1 MSASTPAWVRS
12 PCARKITRSC
22 CRWWSPPSRR
32 TPSTRWMAPTWASSR
47 SASSRGR
54 TPRAPCSRA
63 ARWSARPPSEPR
75 LSGDT
80 PERSA
85 TGGRRSGMTRTP
97 CRGAGSVEFL
107 VVSVLNGVVH
117 GLLLFM
123 VSAGLTLI
131 FGMMGVLNFA
141 HAWFYMLGAYV
152 GFTLTR
158 HGGFWVGLVLAPVV
172 AGLTGVL
179 VERYMLRRVH
189 KYGHAHELLLTFGL
203 AFIIE
208 EVIKLFYGDALVS
221 YQMPDY
227 MRFAAFTIF
236 DTNYPFYRLFMG
248 AVALAM
254 FAVLYLLLTRTRV
267 GIVVRAATYRPSTV
281 EALGHNLPLVF
292 MGVFAGGSALAG
304 LAGAVAGAF
313 YPTGPSMAVD
323 FGTLVF
329 VVVVIGGLGSVVGAL
344 IASLMIGLFISFSVG
359 LNVSIADLFGLFG
372 LGPWAQELGGLFTLQ
387 LSTVANSMPFLLM
400 LLVLLI
406 RPAGLMGDR
415 Q

>member
-1 MSASTPAWVRS
+1 MEYF
-12 PCARKITRSC
+12 I
-22 CRWWSPPSRR
+22 
-32 TPSTRWMAPTWASSR
+32 
-47 SASSRGR
+47 
-54 TPRAPCSRA
+54 
-63 ARWSARPPSEPR
+63 
-75 LSGDT
+75 
-80 PERSA
+80 
-85 TGGRRSGMTRTP
+85 
-97 CRGAGSVEFL
+97 
-107 VVSVLNGVVH
+107 VSLLNGVVH

-158 HGGFWVGLVLAPVV
+158 HGGFWAGIVLAPVI
-172 AGLTGVL
+172 AGGIGVL
-179 VERYMLRRVH
+179 VERFMLRRVH

-227 MRFAAFTIF
+227 LRFAAFSVFETQ
-236 DTNYPFYRLFMG
+236 YPFYRLFMG
-248 AVALAM
+248 AVALLM
-254 FAVLYLLLTRTRV
+254 FAVLYLLLAYTRV
-267 GIVVRAATYRPSTV
+267 GIIVRAATYRPSTV

-292 MGVFAGGSALAG
+292 MGVFAGGTAMAG

-313 YPTGPSMAVD
+313 YPTGPNMAVD

-329 VVVVIGGLGSVVGAL
+329 VVVVVGGLGSVLGAF
-344 IASLMIGLFISFSVG
+344 IASQMIGLFISFAVG
-359 LNVSIADLFGLFG
+359 VDYSLADLFGLVG
-372 LGPWAQELGGLFTLQ
+372 LGEWARSIGGLLTLKLQ
-387 LSTVANSMPFLLM
+387 SIANSMPFLLM
-400 LLVLLI
+400 LLILLI

>member
-1 MSASTPAWVRS
+1 MEYV
-12 PCARKITRSC
+12 
-22 CRWWSPPSRR
+22 
-32 TPSTRWMAPTWASSR
+32 
-47 SASSRGR
+47 
-54 TPRAPCSRA
+54 
-63 ARWSARPPSEPR
+63 
-75 LSGDT
+75 
-80 PERSA
+80 
-85 TGGRRSGMTRTP
+85 
-97 CRGAGSVEFL
+97 
-107 VVSVLNGVVH
+107 VVSALNGVVH

-158 HGGFWVGLVLAPVV
+158 LGGFWIGLVLAPIV
-172 AGLTGVL
+172 AGGLGVL

-236 DTNYPFYRLFMG
+236 ETNYPFYRLFMG
-248 AVALAM
+248 AVAIIM
-254 FAVLYLLLTRTRV
+254 FAVLLFLLTYTRV
-267 GIVVRAATYRPSTV
+267 GIIVRAATYRPSTV

-292 MGVFAGGSALAG
+292 MGVFAGGTAMAG

-313 YPTGPSMAVD
+313 YPTGPNMAVD

-329 VVVVIGGLGSVVGAL
+329 VVVVVGGLGSVLGAL
-344 IASLMIGLFISFSVG
+344 IASLMIGLFISFAVGIQLSLADMLSLVGLGEWARSVG
-359 LNVSIADLFGLFG
+359 GL
-372 LGPWAQELGGLFTLQ
+372 LTLKVQ
-387 LSTVANSMPFLLM
+387 TIANSMPFLLM
-400 LLVLLI
+400 LLILLI